1 MAHTSSDGLRGFDD
15 GRVPQSR
22 CLQEEDEGV
31 VSERADDSHLF
42 SPFSLLFSA
51 PNESSWDATGKRRDL

>member
-1 MAHTSSDGLRGFDD
+1 MAFDD

-22 CLQEEDEGV
+22 CLQQEDEGV

-42 SPFSLLFSA
+42 FPPFHFFSLLLMKVA
-51 PNESSWDATGKRRDL
+51 GTQQGKEGISKF

>member
-1 MAHTSSDGLRGFDD
+1 MAFDD

-22 CLQEEDEGV
+22 CLQQEDEGV

-42 SPFSLLFSA
+42 FPPFSLLFSA